1 MNTLNKLKQLM
12 QLVMANF
19 IPLLFLI
26 GLTLINVACYLQW
39 GITTGLITTGV
50 TFIVITFILV
60 LEQGKEPPNN

>member
-1 MNTLNKLKQLM
+1 MNTLNKLKDIGSL
-12 QLVMANF
+12 LLLNLAPILF
-19 IPLLFLI
+19 IL